1 MRLSDTRIIVLA
13 AGMPGE
19 YTNVINAYAQPHG
32 KGRLR
37 PFWMEQNLV
46 IGGGLTSKAL

>member
-1 MRLSDTRIIVLA
+1 MRLLDSRITALA

-19 YTNVINAYAQPHG
+19 DMNVINAYAQPHG

-37 PFWMEQNLV
+37 LFSIEQNIV
-46 IGGGLTSKAL
+46 IGGGPTSKAL

>member
-1 MRLSDTRIIVLA
+1 MRLLDTRITVVA

-19 YTNVINAYAQPHG
+19 DLNVINAYAQPHG

-37 PFWMEQNLV
+37 PFLMEQNIV
-46 IGGGLTSKAL
+46 IGGGPTPKAL